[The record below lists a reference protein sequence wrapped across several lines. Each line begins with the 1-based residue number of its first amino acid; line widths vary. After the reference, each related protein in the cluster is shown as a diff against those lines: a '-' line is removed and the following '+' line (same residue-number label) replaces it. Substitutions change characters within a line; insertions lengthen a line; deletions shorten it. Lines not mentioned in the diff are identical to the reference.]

1 MRSRWTAALSAIAM
15 LALAP
20 SFASAN
26 DEAVQQQLEQMQN
39 RMQQME
45 DKLQATT
52 DQLESANERVDEQ
65 SQLIEQ
71 SGLAETRG
79 ASNGLP
85 GFLGQITVGG
95 WVAASYFWNINHPTS
110 ESIPN
115 DGYYYDGDG
124 SYYGG
129 SATGLGMGDTN
140 QGYNGAFYPLHPDA
154 NSFALDQVWFEIE
167 RPIDEENRAGFRLD
181 TVYGKTGAL
190 LNGGGPNNRYSNRD
204 DSSIYLHQA
213 YVQYLAPVGDGLTF
227 KAGKF
232 ATPIGYEVAGTIYN
246 YNITRGNVWNLLE
259 PIDHIGVTAGYAFGD
274 TGFDVMGGVVNG
286 FVPDDPDNNES
297 KSLIGHLGW
306 ANEQLSVG
314 VNGLYGNE
322 NTASSEHATTVLNG
336 VVKYNPTDRLA
347 LYVNGDYA
355 TMANRSNAKAWGVAT
370 GGRYAITDRTG
381 VSLRGEYVADNDN
394 YLGFCALAN
403 SDYRGS
409 YGSDCDYYYDDY
421 SDSQM
426 AVPTDVK
433 IFGVTATVDHLL
445 TNQLMIRGEVR
456 WDNVRHSGNTS
467 NGEFFDGSVD
477 YDESDYG
484 LNSNQVTLGAEVVY
498 NFNKFGGE

>member
-1 MRSRWTAALSAIAM
+1 
-15 LALAP
+15 
-20 SFASAN
+20 
-26 DEAVQQQLEQMQN
+26 
-39 RMQQME
+39 
-45 DKLQATT
+45 
-52 DQLESANERVDEQ
+52 
-65 SQLIEQ
+65 
-71 SGLAETRG
+71 
-79 ASNGLP
+79 
-85 GFLGQITVGG
+85 
-95 WVAASYFWNINHPTS
+95 VAASYFWNINHPTS
-110 ESIPN
+110 ESIPSDYYD
-115 DGYYYDGDG
+115 DGYYYSGC
-124 SYYGG
+124 
-129 SATGLGMGDTN
+129 TGPGMGCTN

-190 LNGGGPNNRYSNRD
+190 LNGGGPNNRYDVND

-213 YVQYLAPVGDGLTF
+213 YVQYLAPVGDGLKF

-246 YNITRGNVWNLLE
+246 YQITRGNVWNLLE
-259 PIDHIGVTAGYAFGD
+259 PIDHIGLTAEYAFGD

-286 FVPDDPDNNES
+286 YYQNDPDNNQS
-297 KSLIGHLGW
+297 KSIIGHLGW
-306 ANEQLSVG
+306 ANETLSVA
-314 VNGLYGNE
+314 VNGLYGNQV
-322 NTASSEHATTVLNG
+322 TASSENALTVLNG
-336 VVKYNPTDRLA
+336 LVKFNPTDRLA
-347 LYVNGDYA
+347 LYVNGDYS
-355 TMANRSNAKAWGVAT
+355 TMANVGNGKAWGVAT

-394 YLGFCALAN
+394 YLGFCAFEN
-403 SDYRGS
+403 SSGS
-409 YGSDCDYYYDDY
+409 MSGSTCEYYYNDFDEDY
-421 SDSQM
+421 SQR

-445 TNQLMIRGEVR
+445 TDQLMIRGEVR

-477 YDESDYG
+477 YGESDFG
-484 LNSNQVTLGAEVVY
+484 LKSNQVTLGAEVVY

>member
-26 DEAVQQQLEQMQN
+26 DAAVEQQLQQMQD

-115 DGYYYDGDG
+115 
-124 SYYGG
+124 SYNY
-129 SATGLGMGDTN
+129 GMGGTN

-190 LNGGGPNNRYSNRD
+190 LNGGGPNNRYSVND

-213 YVQYLAPVGDGLTF
+213 YVQYLAPIGDGLTF

-286 FVPDDPDNNES
+286 FYQNDPDNNES
-297 KSLIGHLGW
+297 KSLIGHVGW
-306 ANEQLSVG
+306 ANETLSVA
-314 VNGLYGNE
+314 VNGLYGNQI
-322 NTASSEHATTVLNG
+322 TASSENAMTVLNG
-336 VVKYNPTDRLA
+336 LVKFNPTDRLA
-347 LYVNGDYA
+347 LYVNGDYS
-355 TMANRSNAKAWGVAT
+355 TMANVGNGKAWGVAT

-381 VSLRGEYVADNDN
+381 ISLRGEYVADNDN
-394 YLGFCALAN
+394 YLGFCASAN
-403 SDYRGS
+403 SDCNGS
-409 YGSDCDYYYDDY
+409 SRL
-421 SDSQM
+421 
-426 AVPTDVK
+426 
-433 IFGVTATVDHLL
+433 LL
-445 TNQLMIRGEVR
+445 TPTTTARASNSSRSR
-456 WDNVRHSGNTS
+456 PTS
-467 NGEFFDGSVD
+467 RS
-477 YDESDYG
+477 
-484 LNSNQVTLGAEVVY
+484 LA
-498 NFNKFGGE
+498 